1 MAGYVIGLDIGTSM
15 TKAALF
21 DRSGSEIAVAAQRTR
36 TVSMS
41 PGWFEIDAEELW
53 RAVTDVSREVVVKA
67 KVNPAD
73 IEALAITAVMI
84 GSWMIDADGNVLRP
98 GILWNDGRAQGLMDR
113 LRATNPDLMSQLF
126 DSSGQVMQLGCTLPL
141 LAWLAENEP
150 EILARSVN
158 ILTAKDYIRMRLT
171 GEIATDETD
180 AAIGPGTAH
189 GRCFNPDLLK
199 LFEVE
204 AFAHLLPDVF
214 PSEAL
219 AGHLTE
225 AAAAIVGLPAGLPIA
240 MGAGDLP
247 ACVIGS
253 GSAEE
258 GLACTVLGTTC
269 LNGVLSAT
277 PVFVP
282 RDMGILFTIPG
293 GLWLKTMVNV
303 AGTTNM
309 DWCLEAL
316 CPDLKLLADP
326 YAALNQ
332 LAASGTPGTNGLTY
346 VPYLSQI
353 GIIAPRLEPG
363 ARATF
368 SGLDPSHVRADLVR
382 AVFEGVAYSIRDCYE
397 AIGRPI
403 NAIRLVGGGARSAF
417 WSQMIADVTGLP
429 VEIPVGTE
437 FGAKGAALLAGTAIG
452 WYSSV
457 AEACRETFV
466 LANRF
471 EPNAALK
478 LVYDAAFARY
488 QQVSDASLDRLA
500 PLYR

>member
-1 MAGYVIGLDIGTSM
+1 MSAYVIGLDIGTSV

-21 DRSGSEIAVAAQRTR
+21 DRAGAEFAVASKRTR
-36 TVSMS
+36 TLSPT
-41 PGWFEIDAEELW
+41 PGWFEMDAEELW
-53 RAVTDVSREVVVKA
+53 RAVVDVLRDVVVQSG
-67 KVNPAD
+67 VNPVE
-73 IEALAITAVMI
+73 IKGLAITAVMI
-84 GSWMIDADGNVLRP
+84 GSWMIDATGKVVRP
-98 GILWNDGRAQGLMDR
+98 GILWNDGRAQVLLDR
-113 LRATNPDLMSQLF
+113 LRATNADLMSQLF

-150 EILARSVN
+150 EVVERSFK

-189 GRCFNPDLLK
+189 GRCFNPDLLD
-199 LFEVE
+199 LFGIDS
-204 AFAHLLPDVF
+204 FAHLLPDVR

-219 AGHLTE
+219 AGYLTND
-225 AAAAIVGLPAGLPIA
+225 AAVIVGLSAGLPVAI
-240 MGAGDLP
+240 GAGDLP

-269 LNGVLSAT
+269 LNGVLSTT
-277 PVFVP
+277 PVFTP

-303 AGTTNM
+303 AGTTNI
-309 DWCLEAL
+309 DWCLDAL
-316 CPDLKLLADP
+316 CPDLELLEDP
-326 YAALNQ
+326 YAALTQ
-332 LAASGTPGTNGLTY
+332 IAASGTPGTNRLTY

-363 ARATF
+363 ARASF
-368 SGLDPSHVRADLVR
+368 SGLDPSHGRPDLVR

-397 AIGRPI
+397 SIGRPI
-403 NAIRLVGGGARSAF
+403 NAIRLVGGGARSPF

-429 VEIPVGTE
+429 VEIPAGTE

-452 WYSSV
+452 WYGSV
-457 AEACRETFV
+457 AEAYRTTFV

-471 EPNAALK
+471 EPNATLRPT
-478 LVYDAAFARY
+478 YDAAFARY
-488 QQVSDASLDRLA
+488 QQVSQATLDGLA

>member
-1 MAGYVIGLDIGTSM
+1 MQAYVIGLDIGTSV

-21 DRSGSEIAVAAQRTR
+21 DRSGLEIGVASKRTR
-36 TVSMS
+36 TLSPS
-41 PGWFEIDAEELW
+41 PGLFEMEAEELW
-53 RAVTDVSREVVVKA
+53 RAVVDVSNAVVEKCG
-67 KVNPAD
+67 VNPAD
-73 IEALAITAVMI
+73 IEGLAITAVMI
-84 GSWMIDADGNVLRP
+84 GSWMIDAEGHVLRP
-98 GILWNDGRAQGLMDR
+98 GILWNDGRAQELIDR
-113 LRATNPDLMSQLF
+113 LRATNPGLMAQLF

-141 LAWLAENEP
+141 LAWLVENEP
-150 EILARSVN
+150 EIVARSVN
-158 ILTAKDYIRMRLT
+158 ILTAKDYVRMRLT
-171 GEIATDETD
+171 GKIATDETD

-189 GRCFNPDLLK
+189 GRCFNPALLE
-199 LFEVE
+199 LFGIE
-204 AFAHLLPDVF
+204 AMARLLPEVL

-219 AGHLTE
+219 AGHLTGD
-225 AAAAIVGLPAGLPIA
+225 AAASLGLPAGLPIA
-240 MGAGDLP
+240 IGAGDLP

-277 PVFVP
+277 PVFTP

-316 CPDLKLLADP
+316 CPDLKLLPDP

-332 LAASGTPGTNGLTY
+332 LAASGMPGTNGLSY
-346 VPYLSQI
+346 IPYLSQN

-363 ARATF
+363 ARAAF
-368 SGLDPSHVRADLVR
+368 SGIDPSHGRHDLVR
-382 AVFEGVAYSIRDCYE
+382 AVFEGVAYSIRECYE
-397 AIGRPI
+397 SIGRPVD
-403 NAIRLVGGGARSAF
+403 AIRLVGGGARSAF

-437 FGAKGAALLAGTAIG
+437 FGAKGAALLAATAIG
-452 WYSSV
+452 WFGSV
-457 AEACRETFV
+457 GEACRETFV
-466 LANRF
+466 LANRYQ
-471 EPNAALK
+471 PNTDLK
-478 LVYDAAFARY
+478 PIYDIAFSRY
-488 QQVSDASLDRLA
+488 QMVSAATLDRLA